1 MFIKVFNKNG
11 TVVMNLYDDN
21 EKRIKKLNK
30 VEFDSYKS
38 KGIEINYVSEENY
51 RKRKVQV
58 YFGSLTDKNGFQP
71 FKNYPVIKI
80 TIPKDERGRK
90 NGETIYTLLNDNLEE
105 KDIKL
110 SEGEFTR
117 L

>member
-1 MFIKVFNKNG
+1 MFIKVFEKKGN
-11 TVVMNLYDDN
+11 VVMNLYDDN
-21 EKRIKKLNK
+21 EKRIKMLNK
-30 VEFDSYKS
+30 VEFGFYKS
-38 KGIEINYVSEENY
+38 KGIEIHYVSEEKS

-71 FKNYPVIKI
+71 FKDYPVVKI
-80 TIPKDERGRK
+80 TIPKDDRGRK
-90 NGETIYTLLNDNLEE
+90 IGETIYTLLNDELEE

-110 SEGEFTR
+110 SEGEFVR